1 MPAVAV
7 APIAAVV
14 APAPVIVP
22 SVIIPA
28 TVAAPALVTVTI
40 PIAPAVLRGCV
51 AARVGRPGA
60 GATDGIARNTA
71 SALGRLR
78 RLRRLRGRW
87 RDRRVH
93 TSPAGPVPSL
103 TALPAIPLLAFERSR
118 FARLFLIRL
127 GAFDTVTFARLGQR
141 GRGLRKEHHG
151 QGRHRNFHRL
161 LNPCWTVLIGPLAPW
176 FAECPPAV

>member
-60 GATDGIARNTA
+60 GATDGIARNSA
-71 SALGRLR
+71 SALGRP
-78 RLRRLRGRW
+78 RRLRGRW

-93 TSPAGPVPSL
+93 TSPTAPVPSL

-118 FARLFLIRL
+118 FARLLLIRL
-127 GAFDTVTFARLGQR
+127 GALDTVTFARLGQR
-141 GRGLRKEHHG
+141 RRRLRQEHHG
-151 QGRHRNFHRL
+151 QGRHRNSHRL
-161 LNPCWTVLIGPLAPW
+161 FNPCWTVLIGPLAPW
-176 FAECPPAV
+176 LAECPPAG